1 MILYNLFLNNKIRN
15 LIFLILICE
24 SIVAQ
29 KSMHEFEAKN
39 YNYFEESINQS
50 DSVKSKQ
57 IARLWI
63 AKSKSE
69 KNWIQLTKAYRAIIF
84 LEYEKMRLNYADSL
98 INAAKKTIDA
108 ETIGQAYLTKGII
121 YYNQKKHNQALDNYL
136 MADGYI
142 SQTKNKKAFYKVK
155 YSIAHTK
162 YYLGFYDEAISL
174 FQECL
179 IYFEEE
185 SDIAYLNSLHSLG
198 LCYNKIG
205 NYNKSSYYNKIGLQ
219 SCKELE
225 NTTMIAYFNHSE
237 AINNYGTGNYKRA
250 ITELKKSIP
259 QMQSRKDFAN
269 ETLANFYIGM
279 SYWRLNQKEQAI
291 SYFKKID
298 KSFQKYN
305 YTKPDLRHAY
315 ELLID
320 YYKKSNNQQL
330 QLHYIDRLLK
340 VDSILSNNYKYL
352 SKRIFKE
359 YDTKKLLLDKNQ
371 IKQQMITGYRVHYT
385 VISSLTG
392 VVIFL
397 VWRHQRNKK
406 RYKLKFEE
414 LMTKKDIPLKQLTE
428 NNNDTGFEIN
438 PELVKTIL
446 QNLEKFEKNK
456 KYLEKDMTLIKLSG
470 YLKTNPKY
478 ASKVILKYRGKKTI
492 EYISDLKIDY
502 IVDKLKTENKF
513 RNYTNKALA
522 EEAGFG
528 STQNFTKAFNK
539 RLEMPPTFFIQQLK
553 NSFPI

>member
-24 SIVAQ
+24 SIAAQ
-29 KSMHEFEAKN
+29 KSMQVFRAKN
-39 YNYFEESINQS
+39 YSYFEESTNQS

-98 INAAKKTIDA
+98 ISAAKKTKDA
-108 ETIGQAYLTKGII
+108 ETIGQAYLTKGIV
-121 YYNQKKHNQALDNYL
+121 YYSQKKHNQALDNYL
-136 MADGYI
+136 LADGYI

-185 SDIAYLNSLHSLG
+185 SDIAYLNTLHSLG
-198 LCYNKIG
+198 LCFNKIG
-205 NYNKSSYYNKIGLQ
+205 KYNKSSYYNKIGLQ

-237 AINNYGTGNYKRA
+237 AINDYGNGNFSKA
-250 ITELKKSIP
+250 IAELKKSIP
-259 QMQSRKDFAN
+259 QMQTRKDFAN

-279 SYWRLNQKEQAI
+279 SYWKLNQKEQAI
-291 SYFKKID
+291 PYFKKID

-320 YYKKSNNQQL
+320 YYKESNNQQL

-385 VISSLTG
+385 VISALTG

-397 VWRHQRNKK
+397 VWRHKRNKK

-414 LMTKKDIPLKQLTE
+414 LMSKKEIPLKHLTE
-428 NNNDTGFEIN
+428 NNNDNGFEIN

-522 EEAGFG
+522 DEAGFG

-553 NSFPI
+553 DSFPL